1 MIADPAD
8 MPFRTREEAEH
19 VFAGFR
25 QAAERGT
32 SGPPGERLVFTR
44 SQHLAGALA
53 DTLDVL
59 IAPDDVLS
67 EPLGEYEL
75 AVIGKVAGALDPVDA
90 GVLCSMIRRA
100 AHDQP
105 RP

>member
-1 MIADPAD
+1 MTDPTD
-8 MPFRTREEAEH
+8 MPFRSREEAEH

-25 QAAERGT
+25 KAAERGT
-32 SGPPGERLVFTR
+32 SGPPGEKLVFTR
-44 SQHLAGALA
+44 SQHLAEALA

-59 IAPDDVLS
+59 ISPDDVLS
-67 EPLGEYEL
+67 GPLGEYDL
-75 AVIGKVAGALDPVDA
+75 AVVGKVAAALDPVDV
-90 GVLCSMIRRA
+90 GVLNSMIRRA